1 MEVLKQVIRLMKRI
15 EGAFCPWSYLDQMD
29 YFQQGGCNEEE
40 AYAYANS
47 NMGRSARY
55 YPHYQMWVSHLVN
68 RLIKAGII
76 TCEYETAELRMEDVP
91 VENLLCIVSDECSEG
106 LEVADGQ

>member
-47 NMGRSARY
+47 NMADL
-55 YPHYQMWVSHLVN
+55 P
-68 RLIKAGII
+68 GII
-76 TCEYETAELRMEDVP
+76 HIIRCGSA
-91 VENLLCIVSDECSEG
+91 I
-106 LEVADGQ
+106 

>member
-1 MEVLKQVIRLMKRI
+1 MSACCEIGNVLSAKGGALVEVLKQVIRLMKRI

-55 YPHYQMWVSHLVN
+55 YPHYQMWVSH
-68 RLIKAGII
+68 
-76 TCEYETAELRMEDVP
+76 
-91 VENLLCIVSDECSEG
+91 
-106 LEVADGQ
+106 

>member
-47 NMGRSARY
+47 NIYDKVQIAAA
-55 YPHYQMWVSHLVN
+55 V
-68 RLIKAGII
+68 K
-76 TCEYETAELRMEDVP
+76 
-91 VENLLCIVSDECSEG
+91 LCRFI
-106 LEVADGQ
+106 Q

>member
-47 NMGRSARY
+47 N
-55 YPHYQMWVSHLVN
+55 
-68 RLIKAGII
+68 
-76 TCEYETAELRMEDVP
+76 
-91 VENLLCIVSDECSEG
+91 
-106 LEVADGQ
+106 

>member
-40 AYAYANS
+40 AYAYADRKSTRLNS
-47 NMGRSARY
+47 SHSQQSRMPSSA
-55 YPHYQMWVSHLVN
+55 
-68 RLIKAGII
+68 
-76 TCEYETAELRMEDVP
+76 
-91 VENLLCIVSDECSEG
+91 
-106 LEVADGQ
+106 

>member
-1 MEVLKQVIRLMKRI
+1 MSACCEIGNVLSAKGGARVEVLKQVIRLMKRI

-47 NMGRSARY
+47 NMGS
-55 YPHYQMWVSHLVN
+55 HYSVTN
-68 RLIKAGII
+68 
-76 TCEYETAELRMEDVP
+76 EDMAS
-91 VENLLCIVSDECSEG
+91 LH
-106 LEVADGQ
+106 

>member
-1 MEVLKQVIRLMKRI
+1 MSACCEIGNVLSAKGGARVEVLKQVIRLMKRI

-47 NMGRSARY
+47 NMAICQVLSTLSDVGQPFSKPADQSRY
-55 YPHYQMWVSHLVN
+55 Y
-68 RLIKAGII
+68 
-76 TCEYETAELRMEDVP
+76 
-91 VENLLCIVSDECSEG
+91 NL
-106 LEVADGQ
+106 